1 MSRALPGEV
10 RLPSQAEVRWSQ
22 LKVGSIVLIS
32 MILLTT
38 LLFLM
43 TSDAGISFFQKR
55 LIVKSYFDNA
65 AGVKV
70 GAPVDLEGVTV
81 GEVTHVEITT
91 DPARKLTP
99 VEVVMKLSPH
109 FRASIHKDSI
119 VTLQTAGVLGDTV
132 VDINSQLAN
141 GPEIDNGDE
150 LRTKEVPSIQDV
162 VASSQATVKSVNEI
176 MPKINDIVT
185 SIDDGKGSAGKLI
198 NDPQLYNR
206 AVNAVNQ
213 LQTLATNLNNGR
225 GTAGK
230 LLTDDSV
237 YNNLKDTTARLDSL
251 ATGLSKGKGSAGKLL
266 TDDTLY
272 NNLNR
277 TLDQTNEMLAQIN
290 SGKGGMGLLIKDQ
303 AFANH
308 LNDTVTKLD
317 LMLTNVDEG
326 KGTIGKLATDDT
338 AYTNLNKLLANTNE
352 FVTML
357 RQDPKKYLTIHMKI
371 F

>member
-1 MSRALPGEV
+1 V

-22 LKVGSIVLIS
+22 LKVGSIVLVS
-32 MILLTT
+32 VLLLTT

-43 TSDAGISFFQKR
+43 TSAAGIGFFQKR
-55 LIVKSYFDNA
+55 IVVHSFFDNA

-70 GAPVDLEGVTV
+70 GAPVSLEGVTI
-81 GEVTHVEITT
+81 GEVYRVEITT

-99 VEVVMKLSPH
+99 VEVVMKISPR
-109 FRASIHKDSI
+109 FRGSIHKDSI
-119 VTLQTAGVLGDTV
+119 VTLQTTGVLGDTV
-132 VDINSQLAN
+132 VDINSQLAT
-141 GPEIDNGDE
+141 GPEVKNGDE
-150 LRTKEVPSIQDV
+150 LRTKDVPSIQDV

-185 SIDDGKGSAGKLI
+185 SIDTGKGSAGKLI

-206 AVNAVNQ
+206 AVNTVSQ
-213 LQTLATNLNNGR
+213 LQTLATGLNTGR

-230 LLTDDSV
+230 LLTDDTV
-237 YNNLKDTTARLDSL
+237 YNNLKDTTAKLDML
-251 ATGLSKGKGSAGKLL
+251 ATNLSSGKGTAGKLL

-272 NNLNR
+272 NNLN
-277 TLDQTNEMLAQIN
+277 TTITQTNALLAQIN
-290 SGKGGMGLLIKDQ
+290 SGKGGLGLLVKDP
-303 AFANH
+303 AFADK
-308 LNDTVTKLD
+308 LNDTVSKLD
-317 LMLTNVDEG
+317 LLLTNVDEG

-338 AYTNLNKLLANTNE
+338 AYTNLNKLLTNTNE
-352 FVTML
+352 FMTML